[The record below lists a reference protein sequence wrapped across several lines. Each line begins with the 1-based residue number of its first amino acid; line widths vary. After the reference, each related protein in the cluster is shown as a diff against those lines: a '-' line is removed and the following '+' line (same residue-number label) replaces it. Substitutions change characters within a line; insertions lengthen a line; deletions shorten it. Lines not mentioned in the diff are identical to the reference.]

1 MIISASYRT
10 DIPAFYGDWFLRRVA
25 AGSAL
30 FRNPFGGVMV
40 EVSLRSEHVDGI
52 VFWTRNFGPLMDHF
66 APIQNRN
73 WPFII
78 QYTLTGYPRILES
91 SVIDEETATAQVRAL
106 AGKFGKRVAVWRYDP
121 IVITDY
127 TDEQWHRQTFG
138 RLARCLQGCVDEVVV
153 SFVEPYQKTRRN
165 LNRMMAA
172 TGVVWRQLPD
182 DEKLALLRD
191 LAPIAVENGMTLTL
205 CAQPGLVKA
214 QRTGTDSTERYISP
228 ARCIDVYRLSDVA
241 GRPIT
246 AKQKGN
252 RPGCLCAQSRDIG
265 VYDTCPHGCVYCYAV
280 QDRKRAKVAFSRH
293 DPSSPMLAS

>member
-25 AGSAL
+25 AGAAR
-30 FRNPFGGVMV
+30 FRNPFGGAMV
-40 EVSLRSEHVDGI
+40 EVSLRPEHVDGI
-52 VFWTRNFGPLMDHF
+52 VFWTRNFGPLMDHL

-78 QYTLTGYPRILES
+78 QYTLTGYPRILEP

-106 AGKFGKRVAVWRYDP
+106 ADKFGKRVVVWRYDP

-138 RLARCLQGCVDEVVV
+138 RLARCLQSCVDEVVV
-153 SFVEPYQKTRRN
+153 SFVEPYRKTRRN
-165 LNRMMAA
+165 LNRMTAA

-182 DEKLALLRD
+182 DKKLALLRN
-191 LAPIAVENGMTLTL
+191 LAPIAAENGMTLTL
-205 CAQPGLVKA
+205 CAQPGLVRA
-214 QRTGTDSTERYISP
+214 PRTRADSTERHNRP

-280 QDRKRAKVAFSRH
+280 QDRERAKAAFSRH
-293 DPSSPMLAS
+293 DPSSLTLAS